1 MDAGEIIFLHQKNR
15 LKCNE
20 KDEKIVNTMSI
31 GIVGDVNMSF
41 EDKSWDT
48 DVLPFLSKE
57 AVQPYRDYRN
67 PERVIEDDDS
77 RKFDDSQ
84 DMSSRGDKAAPWK
97 QKPKNIHPEG
107 LLPTTDPVRLYL
119 RDMGSVMLLT
129 REGELALARKIER
142 GQKEMIHALAKTRF
156 VLDEILDLEER
167 ILEDPEIIRVFF
179 EYTDEELSAER
190 LKRVKKKILKKIEEI
205 KRLDTELNL
214 LPPIRKNMFS
224 RGRLVVQ
231 MRELIEH
238 LNVRESQ
245 REKIVDKIH
254 NKLRIAQRLVE
265 TEKDLK
271 QLVERARGKKEAAEL
286 KRRLWEL
293 TRMVKEARND
303 TQLTPRKLEE
313 ILSLLERGKQKRDRA
328 TQEMV
333 AANLRLVVSIAKKYQ
348 NRGVDLLDLIQE
360 GNMGLM
366 RAVEKYEYRRG
377 NKFSTYATWWIRQ
390 SITRAIAD
398 QARTIRIPV
407 HVTETLLR
415 LKKAAQAIIKKRGR
429 EPTCEELAEKAKI
442 PLYKVR
448 DLIKFTQEP
457 ISIEMPVGQN
467 GESQI
472 ADFIEERDI
481 PSPPDTVIHAD
492 LRQKIREALN
502 NLTDRETRILELRY
516 GLKDGR
522 EHTLEEV
529 GQKFN
534 VTRERIRQIE
544 LKAIRKLQH
553 PDLSQVL
560 RSFT

>member
-1 MDAGEIIFLHQKNR
+1 
-15 LKCNE
+15 
-20 KDEKIVNTMSI
+20 MSI
-31 GIVGDVNMSF
+31 GIIGDIKMSF
-41 EDKSWDT
+41 EDKSWDA
-48 DVLPFLSKE
+48 DVLPFLSRE
-57 AVQPYRDYRN
+57 ALQPYQDYRN
-67 PERVIEDDDS
+67 SERVVEDDDS
-77 RKFDDSQ
+77 RDFDDDQ
-84 DMSSRGDKAAPWK
+84 DPSGRRDKVAPWK
-97 QKPKNIHPEG
+97 QKAKNIHPEG
-107 LLPTTDPVRLYL
+107 LLPTSDPVRLYL

-129 REGELALARKIER
+129 REGELVLARKIER

-156 VLDEILDLEER
+156 VMDEILHLEKR

-179 EYTDEELSAER
+179 GYTDEELSAGR
-190 LKRVKKKILKKIEEI
+190 LKRVKKKVLKKIEEI
-205 KRLDTELNL
+205 RRLYAELDL
-214 LPPIRKNMFS
+214 LSPVRKNMFS
-224 RGRLVVQ
+224 RGRLVVR
-231 MRELIEH
+231 MKGLIEN
-238 LNVRESQ
+238 LKIRESQ
-245 REKIVDKIH
+245 REKIIDKIH
-254 NKLRIAQRLVE
+254 SKLRIAQRLVE
-265 TEKDLK
+265 HERDLK
-271 QLVERARGKKEAAEL
+271 QLVKRARGKEEAAEL
-286 KRRLWEL
+286 KQKLREL
-293 TRMVKEARND
+293 TGMVKEARND
-303 TQLTPRKLEE
+303 TQLNPRKLEE
-313 ILSLLERGKQKRDRA
+313 ILSLLEGGKQKRDRA

-429 EPTCEELAEKAKI
+429 EPTCEELAEKAKM
-442 PLYKVR
+442 PVYKVR

-457 ISIEMPVGQN
+457 ISIEMPVGQG

-492 LRQKIREALN
+492 LREKIREALN
-502 NLTDRETRILELRY
+502 NLSDREMRILELRY